1 MRLFKAIAASSVLL
15 GLLLIGLAGWS
26 VAEESKQLVFL
37 FTTDTSGE
45 LNPCG

>member
-1 MRLFKAIAASSVLL
+1 MRFHKTALAVFILL

-26 VAEESKQLVFL
+26 EANANKQLVL
-37 FTTDTSGE
+37 VFTTDTSGE